1 MASFAFRT
9 SATSQRAIPRPIP
22 SGPSRFSQVIRFLTR
37 FSRMY
42 TTQANMDL
50 FALAGASVIFEKR
63 GVLCSGASWKQRD
76 KECTRHYHHAADL
89 IRLWRKHQ

>member
-1 MASFAFRT
+1 
-9 SATSQRAIPRPIP
+9 
-22 SGPSRFSQVIRFLTR
+22 
-37 FSRMY
+37 
-42 TTQANMDL
+42 MDL

-89 IRLWRKHQ
+89 IRLWRKHE

>member
-1 MASFAFRT
+1 MLK
-9 SATSQRAIPRPIP
+9 IHYGHEEPRRKAEP
-22 SGPSRFSQVIRFLTR
+22 
-37 FSRMY
+37 
-42 TTQANMDL
+42 TTPANMDL

-63 GVLCSGASWKQRD
+63 GVLCSGATWKQSD